1 MNKNEEEGKECIKD
15 VYQFGELKVLVKGFF
30 VLDNNIKKLY
40 DKIKSTH
47 KDTNIAIVNSKIVF
61 GLDHI
66 FGIIKIINEEMNRK
80 EEREI
85 KNFDIEFLLRI
96 CYTNQISYAFQVL
109 NDNKSSSSS
118 SSSFICIL
126 FSKSLSNIKNAY
138 TDLKKNGKEGNTNTL
153 IQISEAKKSHILELF
168 FNKDIKDLEN
178 IRILNDDNKFQKF
191 LIERSA
197 IALK

>member
-1 MNKNEEEGKECIKD
+1 MNKNEEEAEDEEFIKD

-96 CYTNQISYAFQVL
+96 CYTNQISFAFQVL
-109 NDNKSSSSS
+109 NDNKSSSN
-118 SSSFICIL
+118 SFICIL

-138 TDLKKNGKEGNTNTL
+138 ADLKKYGKEGNTNTL
-153 IQISEAKKSHILELF
+153 IQISKAKKSHLLELF
-168 FNKDIKDLEN
+168 FNKDIKDSDN
-178 IRILNDDNKFQKF
+178 MRILDDDDKFQKF